1 MYQTECDFC
10 RIVSTRQP
18 AGDGCHSCSN
28 GTMKPLAENMSVYAT
43 QLKQLKQEIQNERN

>member
-28 GTMKPLAENMSVYAT
+28 GTMKSVAENMSVYAT
-43 QLKQLKQEIQNERN
+43 KLKKILQGVTNERN